1 MRRGVCEAERAVK
14 NEQDWP
20 GPHERFD
27 SDGLGLFLDLG
38 SAKMRFTSAGA
49 GDFSNAQS
57 AGVLRLERSTG
68 VPTQM
73 WAQGNQ
79 VHGAELVTVNR
90 TEDLEL
96 PWQDAD
102 GQLTN
107 LPGVLCAVRTA
118 DCLPVLLASD
128 CAVAALHGGWRGM
141 EAGILAAGV
150 EEATR
155 LGQGALT
162 AAIGPGARG
171 CCYEVGDE
179 LIDRF
184 AIYGSAAINGDHLDL
199 ATVARQQ
206 LVAAGVDQII
216 DCGICTI

>member
-1 MRRGVCEAERAVK
+1 
-14 NEQDWP
+14 
-20 GPHERFD
+20 
-27 SDGLGLFLDLG
+27 
-38 SAKMRFTSAGA
+38 
-49 GDFSNAQS
+49 
-57 AGVLRLERSTG
+57 
-68 VPTQM
+68 
-73 WAQGNQ
+73 
-79 VHGAELVTVNR
+79 
-90 TEDLEL
+90 
-96 PWQDAD
+96 
-102 GQLTN
+102 
-107 LPGVLCAVRTA
+107 
-118 DCLPVLLASD
+118 
-128 CAVAALHGGWRGM
+128 
-141 EAGILAAGV
+141 V

-216 DCGICTI
+216 DCGICTICSSEDQFFSYRRDGGETGRMIGAVWLS